1 MRTSSVLRGGDY
13 NFTYLP
19 IHAPILNVSWH
30 YLVGYCRENFLTV
43 STIFVPVFENVGGPQ
58 ILRIDFKMQ
67 PTASTIE
74 QVPYRK
80 TGTLRI
86 KIH

>member
-43 STIFVPVFENVGGPQ
+43 SKIFVPVFENVGGPQ

-67 PTASTIE
+67 PYS
-74 QVPYRK
+74 VYD
-80 TGTLRI
+80 RI
-86 KIH
+86 SSLQEDGDVAD